1 MDMRRIAIVL
11 ALGAVLA
18 ACGGGDLAGS
28 TLAGEETT
36 TSDNT
41 AEPPPTTGRPAP
53 SLPPKETLPTVVT
66 TSTPGVTGE
75 VPEGFVDKVVADAA
89 SRVGGNESS
98 VVVTTAA
105 AVQWPDGSLGCP
117 EPGVMYTQAIVDGSQ
132 IVVQAGGKTYDYRL
146 DGKGN
151 FKLCESPIGKLTR

>member
-11 ALGAVLA
+11 AIGAVLA
-18 ACGGGDLAGS
+18 ACGGGGLAGP

-36 TSDNT
+36 TTDNT

-53 SLPPKETLPTVVT
+53 SLPPKATLPTVVT

-75 VPEGFVDKVVADAA
+75 VPESFVDKVVADAA
-89 SRVGGNESS
+89 SRAGVDESS

-132 IVVQAGGKTYDYRL
+132 IVVQAGGENYDYRL

-151 FKLCESPIGKLTR
+151 FKLCESPTAKLTR

>member
-1 MDMRRIAIVL
+1 MDMRRIAVVL
-11 ALGAVLA
+11 ALLVALA
-18 ACGGGDLAGS
+18 ACGGGDLGGP

-36 TSDNT
+36 TTGNSG
-41 AEPPPTTGRPAP
+41 EPPPTTDRPAP

-75 VPEGFVDKVVADAA
+75 VPDRFLDPVVADAA
-89 SRVGGNESS
+89 ARAGVDESS
-98 VVVTTAA
+98 VVVVTAA

-117 EPGVMYTQAIVDGSQ
+117 EPGVMYTQAVVDGSQ
-132 IVVQAGGKTYDYRL
+132 IVVEAGGETYDYRL